1 MAKLVSTTYGEALFE
16 LAIKNRNLDDT
27 VMEVESV
34 KNIFMNNEELLR
46 LLNHPKIS
54 MQEKIAVIEDV
65 FKGRVSDTVTGLL
78 VVAVQKGRGKD
89 VISILDCF
97 LSKADEY
104 RLIGTA
110 HVISAVELTDM
121 QKEELLQK
129 LKDTTKY
136 KSFKMYYKVDKN
148 IIGGLV
154 IRIGDRIVDS
164 SIKTKLENMS
174 KELYELQ
181 I

>member
-54 MQEKIAVIEDV
+54 TQEKIAVIEDV

-104 RLIGTA
+104 RLI
-110 HVISAVELTDM
+110 
-121 QKEELLQK
+121 
-129 LKDTTKY
+129 
-136 KSFKMYYKVDKN
+136 
-148 IIGGLV
+148 
-154 IRIGDRIVDS
+154 
-164 SIKTKLENMS
+164 
-174 KELYELQ
+174 
-181 I
+181 